1 MQINSTSGVIIPTQ
15 ALKTGNTLPTNKAQY
30 SQPTQAKTTIREL
43 AQSIDPSNMSRNDAR
58 AIADALM
65 RSGEGDLSAT
75 FMAQS
80 LVLKENPDGS
90 LSNPSSDD
98 PIMNEKFNMFD
109 SLRSQIEFHK
119 AHSLSTD
126 RLESAL
132 SFIEKLKLAKE
143 TPEINTY
150 T

>member
-1 MQINSTSGVIIPTQ
+1 MQINAISSPIVATQ
-15 ALKTGNTLPTNKAQY
+15 ALKTGNNLPPDKVQH
-30 SQPTQAKTTIREL
+30 SQPTQTTTTIREL
-43 AQSIDPSNMSRNDAR
+43 ALSIDPSNMSRNDAR
-58 AIADALM
+58 AIADVLM
-65 RSGEGDLSAT
+65 RSGEGDLSMT

-80 LVLKENPDGS
+80 LVLKVNPDGS

-119 AHSLSTD
+119 SHSLSTD
-126 RLESAL
+126 RLENAL
-132 SFIEKLKLAKE
+132 SFLEKLKLAKE

>member
-1 MQINSTSGVIIPTQ
+1 MQINATSSPIIATQ
-15 ALKTGNTLPTNKAQY
+15 ALKTGNSLPTNKTQY
-30 SQPTQAKTTIREL
+30 SQPAQEKTTIREL

-80 LVLKENPDGS
+80 LVLQENPDGS

-98 PIMNEKFNMFD
+98 PIMNERFNMFD

-119 AHSLSTD
+119 AHSYSTG
-126 RLESAL
+126 RLEKAL
-132 SFIEKLKLAKE
+132 SFVEKLQRARE
-143 TPEINTY
+143 SPEINTY